1 MIHKMKLQS
10 KYFDFMLR
18 GTKRIEIRLNDEKRQ
33 LIKIGDIIEFER
45 FSELND
51 SFKTRVVELIK
62 YNNFDELVKDFDIS
76 ILADKSMTKY
86 ELINELTQFYP
97 EEKQQKYGVLAIR
110 IELIWLYKKEEYFD
124 VNPNCNAFFSKKFIF
139 NAIYGL
145 ILSNI
150 C

>member
-10 KYFDFMLR
+10 KYFDFMHR

-51 SFKTRVVELIK
+51 SFKTRVVELIR

-76 ILADKSMTKY
+76 ILADKSMTKS
-86 ELINELTQFYP
+86 ELINELIQFYP

-110 IELIWLYKKEEYFD
+110 IELI
-124 VNPNCNAFFSKKFIF
+124 
-139 NAIYGL
+139 
-145 ILSNI
+145 
-150 C
+150 

>member
-10 KYFDFMLR
+10 KYFDFMFR

-51 SFKTRVVELIK
+51 SFKTRVVELIR

-76 ILADKSMTKY
+76 ILADKSMTKS
-86 ELINELTQFYP
+86 ELINELIQFYS
-97 EEKQQKYGVLAIR
+97 EEKQQKYEILAIR
-110 IELIWLYKKEEYFD
+110 IELM
-124 VNPNCNAFFSKKFIF
+124 
-139 NAIYGL
+139 
-145 ILSNI
+145 
-150 C
+150 

>member
-110 IELIWLYKKEEYFD
+110 IELI
-124 VNPNCNAFFSKKFIF
+124 
-139 NAIYGL
+139 
-145 ILSNI
+145 
-150 C
+150 

>member
-1 MIHKMKLQS
+1 MIHKMKLQP

-51 SFKTRVVELIK
+51 SFKTRVVELIR
-62 YNNFDELVKDFDIS
+62 YNNFDELVRDFDIS
-76 ILADKSMTKY
+76 ILADKSMTKS
-86 ELINELTQFYP
+86 ELINELIQFYP

-110 IELIWLYKKEEYFD
+110 IELL
-124 VNPNCNAFFSKKFIF
+124 
-139 NAIYGL
+139 
-145 ILSNI
+145 
-150 C
+150 